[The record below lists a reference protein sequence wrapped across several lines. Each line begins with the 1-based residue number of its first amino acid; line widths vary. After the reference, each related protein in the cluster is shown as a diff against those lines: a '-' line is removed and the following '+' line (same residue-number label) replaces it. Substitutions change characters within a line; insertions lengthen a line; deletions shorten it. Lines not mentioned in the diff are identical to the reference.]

1 MSSGEPVQGVRE
13 VDLREILDD
22 ISKSDLISDRT
33 RWRGRYPKCFVGE
46 DFCSYLIETGRV
58 ETAEQAVKIGTRML
72 KDSLIV
78 KVYGGKHYFANSRG
92 FYRIPEPSEPLA
104 PSIAAPTPPIAT
116 IPHRQ
121 TCLSDESENEDRVAQ
136 RKTGPEE
143 AGARCACSPRSPIM
157 EEEINSKLK
166 VGGSAEKERKGG
178 EVASVP
184 ESVAGLHSRVV
195 EMEDSVRGLENTL
208 RSANKSLLDL
218 LERQRE
224 LSRVHA
230 SLIESTSSLKQT
242 LLKLVAVCIVVFLIA
257 NIAPEASIGWI
268 STAIIGVS
276 TALIFGS
283 SNASLLQPSKSTGN
297 GSHRVGEETCDTNA
311 GADKFTVKVA
321 PSTDGGTM
329 NASEFEST
337 GSSRESI
344 SGRLDRKGVLYLNTS
359 D

>member
-1 MSSGEPVQGVRE
+1 MAFQTGQDGGVDTRNALWGRTFAGISCLTCAHSYPVHTNRLAPVAE
-13 VDLREILDD
+13 SLTIHVL
-22 ISKSDLISDRT
+22 
-33 RWRGRYPKCFVGE
+33 
-46 DFCSYLIETGRV
+46 SYLIETGRV

-230 SLIESTSSLKQT
+230 SLIESTSSLKQ
-242 LLKLVAVCIVVFLIA
+242 
-257 NIAPEASIGWI
+257 
-268 STAIIGVS
+268 
-276 TALIFGS
+276 
-283 SNASLLQPSKSTGN
+283 
-297 GSHRVGEETCDTNA
+297 
-311 GADKFTVKVA
+311 
-321 PSTDGGTM
+321 
-329 NASEFEST
+329 
-337 GSSRESI
+337 
-344 SGRLDRKGVLYLNTS
+344 VLYVNLYAK
-359 D
+359 